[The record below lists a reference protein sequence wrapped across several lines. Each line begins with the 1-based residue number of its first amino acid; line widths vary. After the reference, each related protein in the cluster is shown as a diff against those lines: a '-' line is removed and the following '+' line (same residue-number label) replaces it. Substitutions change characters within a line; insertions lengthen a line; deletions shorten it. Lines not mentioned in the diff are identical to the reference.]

1 MIVEIKFID
10 IIGEAKMTK
19 ELKINLAELTGL
31 EIMQAMIRG
40 DLPRPSITDTVPMVF
55 GEASSGS
62 IKFRATADERHL
74 NPMGGVHGGFAAT
87 VLDSVTGCAVHTMLA
102 AGEGYGTVDLNV
114 KMLKPIPLG
123 TELLAEGKVI
133 HISKSI
139 GVAEGTIKTLAG
151 VLLAH
156 ATSTCLIKRTS
167 AG

>member
-1 MIVEIKFID
+1 M
-10 IIGEAKMTK
+10 AKMTK
-19 ELKINLAELTGL
+19 ESMINVAKLTGL

-55 GEASSGS
+55 GEASSGF
-62 IKFRATADERHL
+62 IKFRATADKRHL

-87 VLDSVTGCAVHTMLA
+87 VLDSVTGCAVHTMLE
-102 AGEGYGTVDLNV
+102 AGEVYSTVDLNV
-114 KMLKPIPLG
+114 KMLKPIPLA

-139 GVAEGTIKTLAG
+139 GVAEGTIKTLEG

-167 AG
+167 SG